1 MTPKRLLLLLALAAS
16 AAAGF
21 AAGVAPAAAAAGAS
35 EQAVR
40 AALVFNFIKF
50 TQWPAAAGGDT
61 PLRLCIA
68 SGDPAQVAALEAL
81 GERRVRNL
89 PLAPVRLTRP
99 ANCDVIYVDSSQR
112 WNEVVGKL
120 GGGHALTIGGYAG
133 FAADGGMIE
142 ISLQDGSARFDI
154 NLLEA
159 KRAGLRF
166 YPQLLRLARRV
177 ME

>member
-1 MTPKRLLLLLALAAS
+1 MTPKRLRLLLALAAFV
-16 AAAGF
+16 AADL
-21 AAGVAPAAAAAGAS
+21 APAFAQSGAS

-50 TQWPAAAGGDT
+50 TEWPEATGGE
-61 PLRLCIA
+61 PQLRLCIA
-68 SGDPAQVAALEAL
+68 SGDPAQIAALEAL
-81 GERRVRNL
+81 GERRVRNM
-89 PLAPVRLTRP
+89 PLATLRRAHPP
-99 ANCDVIYVDSSQR
+99 NCDVIYVGSSQR
-112 WNEVVGKL
+112 WSEIAPRL
-120 GGGHALTIGGYAG
+120 GGLRALTIGGYAG

-142 ISLQDGSARFDI
+142 ISLQDGNARFDI
-154 NLLEA
+154 NLPEA

>member
-1 MTPKRLLLLLALAAS
+1 MTPKRLRLLFVLATF

-21 AAGVAPAAAAAGAS
+21 APACAAAGAS

-50 TQWPAAAGGDT
+50 TQWPAATVGD
-61 PLRLCIA
+61 PQLRLCIA
-68 SGDPAQVAALEAL
+68 SGDPAQFAALEAL
-81 GERRVRNL
+81 SERRVRNM
-89 PLAPVRLTRP
+89 PLAAVRLTRP
-99 ANCDVIYVDSSQR
+99 ANCDVIYVDSAQR
-112 WNEVVGKL
+112 WNEVAARL
-120 GGGHALTIGGYAG
+120 GGGQALTIGSYAG

-142 ISLQDGSARFDI
+142 ISLQDGTARFDI

>member
-1 MTPKRLLLLLALAAS
+1 MTPKRLLLVLAA
-16 AAAGF
+16 F
-21 AAGVAPAAAAAGAS
+21 AATAFAPAGAATGAS

-40 AALVFNFIKF
+40 AALVFNFMKF
-50 TQWPAAAGGDT
+50 TQWPGATVGE
-61 PLRLCIA
+61 PQLRLCIA
-68 SGDPAQVAALEAL
+68 SGDPAQIAALESL
-81 GERRVRNL
+81 GERRVRNM
-89 PLAPVRLTRP
+89 PLAAVRLTNP
-99 ANCDVIYVDSSQR
+99 ANCDVIYVDSNQR
-112 WNEVVGKL
+112 WNDIAARL
-120 GGGHALTIGGYAG
+120 GGGRALTIGSYAG

-142 ISLQDGSARFDI
+142 ISLQDGAARFDI